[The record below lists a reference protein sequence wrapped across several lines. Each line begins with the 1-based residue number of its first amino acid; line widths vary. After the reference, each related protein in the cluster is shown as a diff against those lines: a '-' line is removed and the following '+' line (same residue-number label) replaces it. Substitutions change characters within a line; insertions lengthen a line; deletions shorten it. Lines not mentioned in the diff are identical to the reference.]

1 MSEEWVLSERRGRV
15 LEITLNRPKVNAL
28 SRAMSRA
35 IYGALRQLQDDQELR
50 VGVIT
55 AVGEKVFSAG
65 WDFNEATAP
74 GYDPKDDYDPI
85 KGHGPGGFAGIT
97 RFWDL
102 KKPVIAAV
110 NGAAVGGGFEIVLAS
125 TIVFMAEH
133 AFFQLPEMQRGLLAD
148 AGGLQRLPRL
158 VPYNVAVEMLYS
170 GRRMEAEEAVRWGLA
185 SKALPSAELLP
196 FVRSYAAELAEGA
209 PLALQAQKEL
219 LAAVEVLPIREAM
232 ELAQPGDPVRLPIY
246 NALWK
251 SEDMQEGIK
260 AYLEKRP
267 PNFKGR

>member
-1 MSEEWVLSERRGRV
+1 MSENWVLTERRGRV

-35 IYGALRQLQDDQELR
+35 IYGALRLLQDDPDLR
-50 VGVIT
+50 VGLI
-55 AVGEKVFSAG
+55 AASGERVFSAG

-74 GYDPKDDYDPI
+74 GYDPKDDFDPV

-97 RFWDL
+97 RFWGL
-102 KKPVIAAV
+102 KKPVVAAV

-125 TIVFMAEH
+125 DIVIVADH

-148 AGGLQRLPRL
+148 AGGLQRLPRR

-170 GRRMEAEEAVRWGLA
+170 GRRMEAAEAVHWGLA
-185 SKALPSAELLP
+185 MKAVPVAELLP
-196 FVRSYAAELAEGA
+196 FARDYAATLSEGA

-219 LAAVEVLPIREAM
+219 LAAVEALPLRQAM
-232 ELAQPGDPVRLPIY
+232 ELAEPGDAQRLPLY
-246 NALWK
+246 NAMWR
-251 SEDMQEGIK
+251 SQDMQEGVR

-267 PNFKGR
+267 PQFKGC